1 MPTLPTF
8 DVTTAQATRIQN
20 ALAPGGTQAQ
30 VTEVIRSIYKRA
42 VIKAVL
48 DAEAAQAEREFV
60 AQRDAAAKAFSD
72 EIDPPPPPPT
82 PPPPV

>member
-8 DVTTAQATRIQN
+8 DVTAAQATRIQN

-30 VTEVIRSIYKRA
+30 AAEVIRKVYKRA
-42 VIKAVL
+42 LIK
-48 DAEAAQAEREFV
+48 AEAAQAERDFV

-72 EIDPPPPPPT
+72 EINPPPPPPT
-82 PPPPV
+82 PPPPDV